1 MPKKMSGEN
10 SKATAARERK
20 NEKLTADKNAKEKAK
35 EDAYWE
41 DDDKSLGKF
50 AF

>member
-20 NEKLTADKNAKEKAK
+20 NEKLTAEKNAKEKAK

-41 DDDKSLGKF
+41 DDNKSLGKF
-50 AF
+50 LC

>member
-1 MPKKMSGEN
+1 MSGEN

-20 NEKLTADKNAKEKAK
+20 NEKLSAEKNAKDKAK

-41 DDDKSLGKF
+41 DDDKSLGIF
-50 AF
+50 NYNSI